1 MQRVFKSTNLQEA
14 EKDTLALIGSYM
26 NTTLYYDQYKDDQA
40 IPYFKILSIIKTID
54 DFELKEKL
62 LNMAVVEEN
71 RKSFP
76 LALTYRKEAETWK
89 DLNNQNRRQLP
100 NWKRS
105 LQLRRNKR
113 SQCA

>member
-26 NTTLYYDQYKDDQA
+26 NIATLYYDQYKDDQA
-40 IPYFKILSIIKTID
+40 PYFCILSIIKTID
-54 DFELKEKL
+54 DFVKRKAA

-89 DLNNQNRRQLP
+89 DSLNNQNKVWAIRKEVCSYAETKEV
-100 NWKRS
+100 N
-105 LQLRRNKR
+105 
-113 SQCA
+113 A

>member
-1 MQRVFKSTNLQEA
+1 LFKSTNLQEA

-26 NTTLYYDQYKDDQA
+26 NIATLYYDQYRRSGN
-40 IPYFKILSIIKTID
+40 YFLEILSIIKTID

-76 LALTYRKEAETWK
+76 LALTYRK
-89 DLNNQNRRQLP
+89 
-100 NWKRS
+100 S
-105 LQLRRNKR
+105 RNMERFLK
-113 SQCA
+113 